1 MNPSGV
7 YIEHELILHTNQSG
21 VTGIAVSREMPDAFY
36 SFRPG
41 LWRKL
46 FHRPKYFSIEYI
58 AMVGEKKYSI
68 SGVY

>member
-1 MNPSGV
+1 MDQFNV
-7 YIEHELILHTNQSG
+7 YIEQELILQTNESA
-21 VTGIAVSREMPDAFY
+21 VTGIAVNQETTGTFY
-36 SFRPG
+36 SFRPR

-46 FHRPKYFSIEYI
+46 FRRPKYFLIEYI